1 MVKRKRKRKVHSD
14 LDYEAATNLM
24 LHPDPNSLGPHKYAW
39 THTR

>member
-24 LHPDPNSLGPHKYAW
+24 LHPDPKFNNFYKIL
-39 THTR
+39 